1 MKPSLDRIA
10 RARRAIPERELR
22 ATPLVETRAVP
33 FPARLAALALLLP
46 VVAGLFAPSVAAAE
60 ERPKWEAGI
69 GSVFYTQPDYIG
81 SDDYHFHPIPF
92 PWLIYRGPRLR
103 VDREAVQTKIF
114 GTDLVRLDLSVS
126 GQISVDSSENNRR
139 HDMPDRD
146 WMLQIGPTL
155 KFLVARSDDG
165 RHGLDIDVP
174 LRVALAI
181 DTDNFSYEGLV
192 ASPKFIYRYEPEGWR
207 FEGNAGLEFG
217 SNDYNEYYYSVAQ
230 RYQTPERDAYG
241 ADGGYAGLRLSAGV
255 SRYFGPIY
263 VGLFTRYFNLEGA
276 TFRDS
281 DLVGS
286 KSAFIGGVA
295 IGWVWMKS
303 DEMVPV
309 GAAANLAAR
318 APLAEQSA
326 PPRDD
331 EDAEASGDP
340 GSAAG
345 SASPAATNE
354 AQ

>member
-1 MKPSLDRIA
+1 MERFDSRADRLRPRAPSWTWTAALGLLLSCPIW
-10 RARRAIPERELR
+10 P
-22 ATPLVETRAVP
+22 
-33 FPARLAALALLLP
+33 LAATQAT
-46 VVAGLFAPSVAAAE
+46 AE
-60 ERPKWEAGI
+60 ERPKWEFGI

-103 VDREAVQTKIF
+103 VDRETVQTKIF

-126 GQISVDSSENNRR
+126 GQVSVDSSENNRR
-139 HDMPDRD
+139 HDMPNLD
-146 WMLQIGPTL
+146 WVLQVGPTL
-155 KFLVARSDDG
+155 KFAVARSDNG
-165 RHGLDIDVP
+165 RHALDIDVP

-192 ASPKFIYRYEPEGWR
+192 ASPKFVYRYEPEGWR
-207 FEGNAGLEFG
+207 FEGNAGLEFS

-230 RYQTPERDAYG
+230 RYDTPSRPAYG
-241 ADGGYAGLRLSAGV
+241 ADGGYGGFRLSAGV

-281 DLVGS
+281 PLVGS
-286 KSAFIGGVA
+286 RSAFVGGIA

-303 DEMVPV
+303 EEMVPV
-309 GAAANLAAR
+309 GATATLAAR
-318 APLAEQSA
+318 ESQRLSTPAPAAPSQSMPA
-326 PPRDD
+326 PP
-331 EDAEASGDP
+331 STP
-340 GSAAG
+340 SAATVP
-345 SASPAATNE
+345 SPPNG